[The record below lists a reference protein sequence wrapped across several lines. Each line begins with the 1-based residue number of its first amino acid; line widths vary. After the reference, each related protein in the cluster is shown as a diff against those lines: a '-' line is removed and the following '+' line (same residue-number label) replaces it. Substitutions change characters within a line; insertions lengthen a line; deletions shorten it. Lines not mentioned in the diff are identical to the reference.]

1 MPNWVSNSLIIE
13 GSADTI
19 KAIKEQLAR
28 PILDKN
34 RDYQTGEVRETVIT
48 PVMSFR
54 NIIFVP
60 DDKIDLYHETNGSKK
75 DEATGE
81 MIRTGD
87 TEWNWYNFNNREW
100 GTKWDIHNEVVLTE
114 DKPDSLIYCF
124 DTAWSPPCEAILR
137 LTEQYPEAKIT
148 LDYEEEQGWGGSI
161 LFTNG
166 GYTQIEE
173 YDIPSSHAEMIE
185 RRGECYC
192 SPPDFPFSDC
202 MVKA

>member
-28 PILDKN
+28 PILDKSK
-34 RDYQTGEVRETVIT
+34 DYQTGEVKETVIT

-100 GTKWDIHNEVVLTE
+100 GTKWDIHHGVFLAE
-114 DKPDSLIYCF
+114 DKPDSLIYAF
-124 DTAWSPPCEAILR
+124 DTAWSPPVEAMLR
-137 LTEQYPEAKIT
+137 LTEQYPEAKII
-148 LDYEEEQGWGGSI
+148 LDYEEEQGWGGRI

-166 GYTQIEE
+166 GHTQIEE

-202 MVKA
+202 VVKA

>member
-1 MPNWVSNSLIIE
+1 MPNWVSNSLIIQ

-28 PILDKN
+28 PILDKSK
-34 RDYQTGEVRETVIT
+34 DYQTGEVKETVIT

-87 TEWNWYNFNNREW
+87 TEWNWYNFNTREW
-100 GTKWDIHNEVVLTE
+100 GTKWDIHNGVYLAE
-114 DKPDSLIYCF
+114 DKPDSLIYSF
-124 DTAWSPPCEAILR
+124 DTAWSPPVEAMLR

-148 LDYEEEQGWGGSI
+148 LEYEEEQGWGGSI

-166 GYTQIEE
+166 GHTQIEE

-185 RRGECYC
+185 RRGECFC

>member
-28 PILDKN
+28 PILDKSK
-34 RDYQTGEVRETVIT
+34 DYQTGEVKETVIT

-60 DDKIDLYHETNGSKK
+60 DDKIDLYHETNGSTR

-100 GTKWDIHNEVVLTE
+100 GTKWDIHNEVFLAE
-114 DKPDSLIYCF
+114 DKPDSLIYSF

-137 LTEQYPEAKIT
+137 LSEQYPEAKIT

-166 GYTQIEE
+166 GHTQIEE
-173 YDIPSSHAEMIE
+173 YDIPSSHAEMIK